1 MSLKNTKI
9 IEDLI
14 IFYVKENYKN
24 YLVDKSIKKIPED
37 QIESVVET
45 LYTDRKQHLKE
56 FLKNSLKELMKK
68 DYIGDLAVQSICN
81 EIFEDDGFCKARL
94 VTEIRVQQNESI

>member
-37 QIESVVET
+37 QIDSVVET

-56 FLKNSLKELMKK
+56 FLKNSLKEIMKE

-81 EIFEDDGFCKARL
+81 EIFEDDDFCKARL
-94 VTEIRVQQNESI
+94 ITEIKVQQKESI